1 MKLRNQLLAL
11 FCLLLF
17 AAFGFFYIRLWVVQK
32 PFGIIL
38 FVSDGM
44 VVSHLSAARLYQGG
58 GAEKLG
64 MDGFPH
70 LALVRNTALD
80 YAVPDSASAAT
91 ALSTGTKVNHRNV
104 ATAPDGTALKTLL
117 ELARAQG
124 RSVGLVTTGLLAD
137 STPGA
142 FYAHVADS
150 RDRDRIASQFVDNAA
165 LDVALGGGAA
175 DFTPEATGGRRKD
188 GRDLIAELR
197 DKKRCEVVK
206 TKAELERT
214 DTFRSKTLVGFFGP
228 DGLAYSNKLE
238 SGSQQPSLTDMVR
251 RAVEILQANYK
262 GYVLV
267 VDASLCSQAT
277 EGNLG
282 EQALIETL
290 ALDTAITTAAKYAG
304 ASSLIVAV
312 GKHAIGGLTL
322 NGYPPRGDHGVALIG
337 GTAAGYP
344 SLTWNTGPNG
354 PQAKTEPSAFQTP
367 SALNTAEDVVAIGRG
382 DGSEKLSGFM
392 ENTAIFEIIREAL

>member
-91 ALSTGTKVNHRNV
+91 ALSTGTRVNHRNV

-117 ELARAQG
+117 ELARTQG

-175 DFTPEATGGRRKD
+175 DFTPE
-188 GRDLIAELR
+188 
-197 DKKRCEVVK
+197 
-206 TKAELERT
+206 
-214 DTFRSKTLVGFFGP
+214 
-228 DGLAYSNKLE
+228 
-238 SGSQQPSLTDMVR
+238 
-251 RAVEILQANYK
+251 
-262 GYVLV
+262 
-267 VDASLCSQAT
+267 
-277 EGNLG
+277 
-282 EQALIETL
+282 
-290 ALDTAITTAAKYAG
+290 
-304 ASSLIVAV
+304 
-312 GKHAIGGLTL
+312 
-322 NGYPPRGDHGVALIG
+322 
-337 GTAAGYP
+337 
-344 SLTWNTGPNG
+344 
-354 PQAKTEPSAFQTP
+354 
-367 SALNTAEDVVAIGRG
+367 
-382 DGSEKLSGFM
+382 
-392 ENTAIFEIIREAL
+392 